1 VPVRLHPWAIW
12 SAMQASCCDH
22 GFRPHRLAPHVA
34 VSPVRGFCIT
44 TLPAQPVSTHA
55 AMNSVRY
62 RKGVASRPGYG

>member
-1 VPVRLHPWAIW
+1 
-12 SAMQASCCDH
+12 
-22 GFRPHRLAPHVA
+22 